1 MSFLDRFRQLDLKQ
15 IEKAVYSTSREDV
28 QRILEKEEA
37 GLEDF
42 PGLVSPAASAFL
54 ERMARESR
62 RITLRR
68 FGKVVRLYAPLYL
81 SNECVNACSYC
92 GFNVNN
98 PVERVTLSVDEVRE
112 QASVLLRHGFR
123 HVLLVS
129 GESPGKVSLDYL
141 CRVAEALS
149 GDFAAVSIEVY
160 PVEVNAYARLSRS
173 GVTGIAVYQ
182 ETYDPALYRQLH
194 RGPKADFDYRL
205 LTPERAAEAGF
216 RELGI
221 GALLGLGDFRVEMA
235 CVAHHAAYL
244 MKRYWKAQVAVSF
257 PRLRKAEGGF
267 NPPSLVSDRD
277 LAQAVFALRML
288 FPDLDLVLSTR
299 EHAGFRDGMAGIGI
313 TRMSAGSRTNP
324 GGYDPEA
331 GSLEQFEVADPRSPS
346 QVAEMLLAKGLEPVW
361 KDFDSAF
368 LFDDPGG
375 RGAQCTTQTARS
387 PAS

>member
-1 MSFLDRFRQLDLKQ
+1 MSFLDRFQQMDRKQ
-15 IEKAVYSTSREDV
+15 IEEAVYSTSREDV
-28 QRILEKEEA
+28 SRILKKGA
-37 GLEDF
+37 VGLEDF
-42 PGLVSPAASAFL
+42 PVLVSPAASAFL

-62 RITLRR
+62 RITRLR
-68 FGKVVRLYAPLYL
+68 FGKVVRLFAPLYL

-92 GFNVNN
+92 GFNVNHRI
-98 PVERVTLSVDEVRE
+98 ERVTLSVDEVCE
-112 QASVLLRHGFR
+112 QAAVLLRHGFR

-129 GESPGKVSLDYL
+129 GESPGKISLEYL
-141 CRVAEALS
+141 CKVAEALS
-149 GDFAAVSIEVY
+149 REFAAVSIEVY
-160 PVEVNAYARLSRS
+160 PVETDAYKRLARS

-194 RGPKADFDYRL
+194 RGPKADFGYRL
-205 LTPERAAEAGF
+205 LTPERAGNAGF

-221 GALLGLGDFRVEMA
+221 GALLGLGDFRVEMT

-244 MKRYWKAQVAVSF
+244 MRRYWKAQVAVSF

-267 NPPSLVSDRD
+267 KPPSRVSDRD
-277 LAQAVFALRML
+277 LAQTVFALRML

-299 EHAGFRDGMAGIGI
+299 EHAAFRDGMAGIGI

-324 GGYDPEA
+324 GGYDPKV
-331 GSLEQFEVADPRSPS
+331 GSLEQFEVADPRGPS
-346 QVAEMLLAKGLEPVW
+346 QVAEMLLARGLEPVW

-368 LFDDPGG
+368 LFDPPGG
-375 RGAQCTTQTARS
+375 KPVQCTTQTARS